1 MRVLPFSVLALA
13 LNASAT
19 LAQPPATSATSAT
32 SAAPNAAATATVAES
47 PLAALPYTPGLDVSA
62 MDRNADPC
70 QDFYQYSCGGWMRN
84 NPIPG
89 DQSAWSVYAK
99 VTQDNQRYLWG
110 ILASLAQAH
119 QAPDE
124 RNPNQQ
130 KIGDYFAACMD
141 ETGIES
147 RGAAPLLPYLEKI
160 AALPSKRALPALLA
174 TLHRELSAGIL
185 LGFGAG
191 QDMADASQT
200 IAYAGIANAGLPD
213 RDYYL
218 KTDRRSKDMRQ
229 QYLAHV
235 ARALQLAGVAP
246 DLAQRQ
252 AAAILR
258 LETVLAKA
266 SLSRVAQ
273 RDPYQLF
280 HKTDRKG
287 LQRLTPSFDWN
298 VYLAGMGQDKL
309 DTFNV
314 TQPAY
319 LAALERQLRTVPLD
333 DIKAYL
339 AWHTTR
345 TLSPYLSRAFD
356 AESFDFYQKTLLG
369 VPQQQPRWKR
379 CVQQVDQQ
387 LGEALGQEFVAR
399 AFSPELKAQVQH
411 MTNKIEDAMARDIDG
426 LTWMSSATK
435 ARAHEKLR
443 AVANKI
449 GYPDQWRD
457 YSGYGVVR
465 DDYAANVVHGTAFE
479 TRRQMAKIGKPL
491 DRGEWDM
498 TPPTVNA
505 YYNPQMNDIN
515 FPAGVLQPPLYDAK
529 MDAAPNY
536 GNTGGTIGHELI
548 HGFDDEG
555 RQFDAHG
562 NLKDWWGKKD
572 AAAFNQRAQCIT
584 DQYAQYTVVDN
595 IKINSKLTLGEDA
608 ADLGGLLLAWMAWK
622 SDIAGDL
629 SQAALE
635 KRDGLTPEQRF
646 FVGYAQWTC
655 ESQRPERLRLNAA
668 TDPHSPGK
676 YRVNGVVVNLP
687 EFARA
692 FACKPGQAM
701 VKPADKVCRVW

>member
-1 MRVLPFSVLALA
+1 MRLLPVSVLALY
-13 LNASAT
+13 ASVAF
-19 LAQPPATSATSAT
+19 AQAPAT
-32 SAAPNAAATATVAES
+32 PES

-84 NPIPG
+84 NPIPA

-99 VTQDNQRYLWG
+99 LAQDNQRYLWG
-110 ILASLAQAH
+110 ILESLARVNH
-119 QAPDE
+119 E
-124 RNPNQQ
+124 RTGRNANQQ

-141 ETGIES
+141 EATIEA
-147 RGAAPLLPYLEKI
+147 RGAAPLQPYLAKI
-160 AALPSKRALPALLA
+160 AALASKQDLPALLA
-174 TLHRELSAGIL
+174 ILHREVSAGIL

-218 KTDRRSKDMRQ
+218 KTDRRSKEMRRH
-229 QYLAHV
+229 YVAHV
-235 ARALQLAGVAP
+235 ARSLQLAGVAP
-246 DLAQRQ
+246 DVAKHQ
-252 AAAILR
+252 AGARAVAILR
-258 LETVLAKA
+258 LETALARV
-266 SLSRVAQ
+266 SLSRVEQ
-273 RDPYQLF
+273 RDPYKLF

-287 LQRLTPSFDWN
+287 LQQLTPSFDWN
-298 VYLAGMGQDKL
+298 RYLAGMDQAGL

-333 DIKAYL
+333 DLKAYL
-339 AWHTTR
+339 AWQTTR
-345 TLSPYLSRAFD
+345 TLSPHLSRAFD
-356 AESFDFYQKTLLG
+356 EESFGFYQKTLLG

-411 MTNKIEDAMARDIDG
+411 MTNKIEEAMARDIDA
-426 LTWMSSATK
+426 LTWMGSETK
-435 ARAHEKLR
+435 ARAREKLR

-449 GYPDQWRD
+449 GYPDRWRD
-457 YSGYGVVR
+457 YSGYHVVGN
-465 DDYAANVVHGTAFE
+465 DYAANVVNGAAFE
-479 TRRQMAKIGKPL
+479 TRRQMGKIGKPL
-491 DRGEWDM
+491 DRGEWEM

-505 YYNPQMNDIN
+505 YYNAQMNDIN
-515 FPAGVLQPPLYDAK
+515 FPAGILQPPLYDAK

-555 RQFDAHG
+555 RQYDAQG
-562 NLKDWWGKKD
+562 NLKDWWGKQD

-622 SDIAGDL
+622 SDLAADL
-629 SQAALE
+629 SNAALE

-655 ESQRPERLRLNAA
+655 ESQRPERLRVNAA

-676 YRVNGVVVNLP
+676 YRVNGVVVNMP

-701 VKPADKVCRVW
+701 VKPAARVCRVW

>member
-1 MRVLPFSVLALA
+1 MRVLPFSALA
-13 LNASAT
+13 LGASVAF
-19 LAQPPATSATSAT
+19 AQAPAASSA
-32 SAAPNAAATATVAES
+32 PES

-99 VTQDNQRYLWG
+99 VAQDNQRYLWG
-110 ILASLAQAH
+110 ILASLAAQK
-119 QAPDE
+119 E
-124 RNPNQQ
+124 GRNANQQ

-141 ETGIES
+141 ETAIEA
-147 RGAAPLLPYLEKI
+147 RGAAPLLPYLAKI
-160 AALPSKRALPALLA
+160 AALPSKQDLPALLA
-174 TLHRELSAGIL
+174 TLHSELSAGML

-200 IAYAGIANAGLPD
+200 IAYAGIADAGLPD

-218 KTDRRSKDMRQ
+218 KTDRRSKEMRQ
-229 QYLAHV
+229 HYVAHV
-235 ARALQLAGVAP
+235 ARSLQLAGASP
-246 DLAQRQ
+246 QFSERQ
-252 AAAILR
+252 AVAILR
-258 LETVLAKA
+258 LETALAKA
-266 SLSRVAQ
+266 SLSRVDQ
-273 RDPYQLF
+273 RDPYKLF
-280 HKTDRKG
+280 HKMDRKG
-287 LQRLTPSFDWN
+287 LQKLTPSFDWDS
-298 VYLAGMGQDKL
+298 YLSGMGLAGL

-319 LAALERQLRTVPLD
+319 LAALERQLRTVALD

-339 AWHTTR
+339 AWQTTR

-356 AESFDFYQKTLLG
+356 EESFGFYKKTLLG

-379 CVQQVDQQ
+379 CVQQVDEQ
-387 LGEALGQEFVAR
+387 LGEALGKEFVAR
-399 AFSPELKAQVQH
+399 AFSPELKEQVQQ
-411 MTNKIEDAMARDIDG
+411 MTRKIEEAMARDIDE
-426 LTWMSSATK
+426 LTWMGSETK
-435 ARAHEKLR
+435 ARAREKLH

-457 YSGYGVVR
+457 YSGYQVVA
-465 DDYAANVVHGTAFE
+465 DDYAANVVNGEAFE
-479 TRRQMAKIGKPL
+479 TKRQMGKIGKPL
-491 DRGEWDM
+491 DRGEWEM

-505 YYNPQMNDIN
+505 YYNAQMNDIN
-515 FPAGVLQPPLYDAK
+515 FPAGVLQPPLFDAK

-536 GNTGGTIGHELI
+536 GNTGATIGHELI

-555 RQFDAHG
+555 RQYDARG
-562 NLKDWWGKKD
+562 NLKDWWGRKD
-572 AAAFNQRAQCIT
+572 AAAFKQRAQCIA

-595 IKINSKLTLGEDA
+595 IRINSQLTLGEDA

-622 SDIAGDL
+622 SDIAADL
-629 SQAALE
+629 SKAAQE

-655 ESQRPERLRLNAA
+655 ESQRPERLRVNAA

-676 YRVNGVVVNLP
+676 YRVNGVVVNMP
-687 EFARA
+687 EFAKA

-701 VKPADKVCRVW
+701 VKPAAKVCRLW

>member
-1 MRVLPFSVLALA
+1 MRVLSFPALA
-13 LNASAT
+13 LSAGIAF
-19 LAQPPATSATSAT
+19 AQPPA
-32 SAAPNAAATATVAES
+32 APEA
-47 PLAALPYTPGLDVSA
+47 PLSVLPYTPGLDVSA

-70 QDFYQYSCGGWMRN
+70 EDFYQYSCGGWMRN
-84 NPIPG
+84 NPIPD

-99 VTQDNQRYLWG
+99 VAQDNQRYLWG
-110 ILASLAQAH
+110 ILASLAEQQQGRSAS
-119 QAPDE
+119 
-124 RNPNQQ
+124 QQ

-141 ETGIES
+141 EAAIEA
-147 RGAAPLLPYLEKI
+147 RGAAPLQAYLSKI
-160 AALPSKRALPALLA
+160 ATLPSKQELPVLLA
-174 TLHRELSAGIL
+174 ALHRDLGAGIL

-191 QDMADASQT
+191 QDMADATQT
-200 IAYAGIANAGLPD
+200 IAYTGIANAGLPD

-218 KTDRRSKDMRQ
+218 KTDQASKDMRR
-229 QYLAHV
+229 QYVAHV
-235 ARALQLAGVAP
+235 ARSLQLAGVAP
-246 DLAQRQ
+246 AAAQRQ
-252 AAAILR
+252 ASAILR
-258 LETVLAKA
+258 LETALARA
-266 SLSRVAQ
+266 SLSQVEQ

-280 HKTDRKG
+280 HKKDRKG
-287 LQRLTPSFDWN
+287 LQKLTPSFDWN
-298 VYLAGMGQDKL
+298 AYLAAMGQENL

-319 LAALERQLRTVPLD
+319 LAALERQLRRLPLD
-333 DIKAYL
+333 DLKAYL
-339 AWHTTR
+339 AWQTTR
-345 TLSPYLSRAFD
+345 ALSPYLSRAFD
-356 AESFDFYQKTLLG
+356 EESFGFYRKTLLG

-411 MTNKIEDAMARDIDG
+411 MTRKIEEAMARDIDE
-426 LTWMSSATK
+426 LTWMSSATRQ
-435 ARAHEKLR
+435 RAHEKLR

-449 GYPDQWRD
+449 GYPDRWRD
-457 YSGYGVVR
+457 YSAYTVARG
-465 DDYAANVVHGTAFE
+465 DYAANVIHGTAFE
-479 TRRQMAKIGKPL
+479 TRREMGKIGKPL
-491 DRGEWDM
+491 DRGEWEM

-505 YYNPQMNDIN
+505 YYNAQMNDIN
-515 FPAGVLQPPLYDAK
+515 FPAGILQPPLYDAK

-555 RQFDAHG
+555 RQFDAQG

-572 AAAFNQRAQCIT
+572 AAAFNQRAQCIA

-622 SDIAGDL
+622 SDIAEDV
-629 SQAALE
+629 SKAAQE
-635 KRDGLTPEQRF
+635 RRDGLTPEQRF

-655 ESQRPERLRLNAA
+655 ENQRPERLRVNAA

-676 YRVNGVVVNLP
+676 YRVNGVVVNMP
-687 EFARA
+687 EFAKA
-692 FACKPGQAM
+692 FACRPGQAM
-701 VKPADKVCRVW
+701 VKPAGKVCRVW

>member
-1 MRVLPFSVLALA
+1 MRLLSFP
-13 LNASAT
+13 T
-19 LAQPPATSATSAT
+19 LAM
-32 SAAPNAAATATVAES
+32 AAGLAFAQAPEA
-47 PLAALPYTPGLDVSA
+47 PLSSLPYTPGLDVSA
-62 MDRNADPC
+62 MDRSVDPC
-70 QDFYQYSCGGWMRN
+70 EDFYRYSCGGWMRN
-84 NPIPG
+84 NPIPA

-110 ILASLAQAH
+110 ILASLA
-119 QAPDE
+119 E
-124 RNPNQQ
+124 RNSEHDGRSANQQ
-130 KIGDYFAACMD
+130 KLGDYFYACMD
-141 ETGIES
+141 EATIEA
-147 RGAAPLLPYLEKI
+147 RGAAPLQPYLAKI
-160 AALPSKRALPALLA
+160 AALPSKQDLPVLLA

-191 QDMADASQT
+191 QDMADANQT

-218 KTDRRSKDMRQ
+218 KTDQRSKDMRR
-229 QYLAHV
+229 QYVAHV
-235 ARALQLAGVAP
+235 ARSLQLAGVAP
-246 DLAQRQ
+246 AAAKRQ
-252 AAAILR
+252 ADAILR
-258 LETVLAKA
+258 LETVLARA
-266 SLSRVAQ
+266 SLSRVEQ
-273 RDPYQLF
+273 RDPYKLF
-280 HKTDRKG
+280 HKMDRKG
-287 LQRLTPSFDWN
+287 LQQLTPSFAWDT
-298 VYLAGMGQDKL
+298 YLSAMGQGSL

-314 TQPAY
+314 SQPAY
-319 LAALERQLRTVPLD
+319 LKALELQLQKAPLD

-339 AWHTTR
+339 AWQTIR
-345 TLSPYLSRAFD
+345 ALSPYLSRAFD
-356 AESFDFYQKTLLG
+356 DESFVFYRKTLLG

-399 AFSPELKAQVQH
+399 AFSPELKERVQH
-411 MTNKIEDAMARDIDG
+411 MTKKIEEAMARDIDE
-426 LTWMSSATK
+426 LKWMGSDTK
-435 ARAHEKLR
+435 ARAREKLH

-457 YSGYGVVR
+457 YSHYTVAR
-465 DDYAANVVHGTAFE
+465 NDYAANVVDGAAFE
-479 TRRQMAKIGKPL
+479 TRRQMGKIGKPL
-491 DRGEWDM
+491 DRGEWEM

-505 YYNPQMNDIN
+505 YYNAQMNDIN
-515 FPAGVLQPPLYDAK
+515 FPAGILQPPLYDAK

-555 RQFDAHG
+555 RQFDAQG

-572 AAAFNQRAQCIT
+572 ADAFNRRTQCIT

-622 SDIAGDL
+622 SDIAGL
-629 SQAALE
+629 NLE
-635 KRDGLTPEQRF
+635 NRDGLTPEQRF

-655 ESQRPERLRLNAA
+655 ESQRPERLRVNAA

-676 YRVNGVVVNLP
+676 YRVNGVVVNMP

-692 FACKPGQAM
+692 FSCKPGQAM
-701 VKPADKVCRVW
+701 VKPAGKVCRVW

>member
-1 MRVLPFSVLALA
+1 MRILPFSALGLHLA
-13 LNASAT
+13 LNASVA
-19 LAQPPATSATSAT
+19 LAQAP
-32 SAAPNAAATATVAES
+32 AAPATATVVES

-84 NPIPG
+84 NPIPA

-110 ILASLAQAH
+110 ILESLAQAH
-119 QAPDE
+119 QAQAG

-141 ETGIES
+141 EPGIEA

-160 AALPSKRALPALLA
+160 AALPSKQALPALLA
-174 TLHRELSAGIL
+174 TLHRELNAGIL

-200 IAYAGIANAGLPD
+200 IAYAGVANAGLPD

-218 KTDRRSKDMRQ
+218 KTDRRSKEMRQ

-235 ARALQLAGVAP
+235 ARSLQLAGVATN
-246 DLAQRQ
+246 LAQRQ

-273 RDPYQLF
+273 RDPYQQF

-298 VYLAGMGQDKL
+298 AYLAGMGQDSL

-314 TQPAY
+314 SQPAY

-333 DIKAYL
+333 DLKAYL
-339 AWHTTR
+339 AWQTTR
-345 TLSPYLSRAFD
+345 ALSPYLSRAFD
-356 AESFDFYQKTLLG
+356 EENFGFYQKTLLG

-411 MTNKIEDAMARDIDG
+411 MTKKIEDAMARDIDG
-426 LTWMSSATK
+426 LTWMGSDTK
-435 ARAHEKLR
+435 TRAREKLH

-465 DDYAANVVHGTAFE
+465 DDYAANVVNGTAFE

-505 YYNPQMNDIN
+505 YYNAQMNDIN

-555 RQFDAHG
+555 RQFDAQG

-622 SDIAGDL
+622 SDIAADL
-629 SQAALE
+629 SQAAQE

-655 ESQRPERLRLNAA
+655 ESQRPERLRVNAA